1 MRICYAGGM
10 RIVPFSPTHAAG
22 VVGVILPIQQAEF
35 GIPITLADQPDLLDI
50 AGFYQQGS
58 GGFWVALDD
67 QTDERAETVVGTIAL
82 LDIGNGDG
90 ALRKMFVAPTHRGKE
105 HGTAARL
112 LDTLL
117 AHAGTRGM
125 RRIWLGTT
133 DKFLAAHRF
142 YDKHGFDQVA
152 RQELPAAFPV
162 MAVDTRFYARRLV
175 TDAPAA
181 ATSPLR
187 SPGG

>member
-1 MRICYAGGM
+1 M
-10 RIVPFSPTHAAG
+10 RIVPFSPTHGAG
-22 VVGVILPIQQAEF
+22 VVDVILPIQQTEF
-35 GIPITLADQPDLLDI
+35 GIPITLADQPDLHDI
-50 AGFYQQGS
+50 ASFYQQGR
-58 GGFWVALDD
+58 GGFWVALEGDRDD
-67 QTDERAETVVGTIAL
+67 TVVGTIAL

-90 ALRKMFVAPTHRGKE
+90 ALRKMFVAASHRGKE
-105 HGTAARL
+105 YGTAARL

-117 AHAGTRGM
+117 THAGTHGM

-142 YDKHGFDQVA
+142 YDKHGFEQVA
-152 RQELPAAFPV
+152 RQDLPAAFPV
-162 MAVDTRFYARRLV
+162 MAVDTRFYARSLV

-187 SPGG
+187 SPAG

>member
-1 MRICYAGGM
+1 M
-10 RIVPFSPTHAAG
+10 RIVAFSPTHAAG
-22 VVGVILPIQQAEF
+22 VIDVILPIQQAEF

-58 GGFWVALDD
+58 GGFWLALDD
-67 QTDERAETVVGTIAL
+67 NTVVGTIAL

-105 HGTAARL
+105 YGTAARL

-117 AHAGTRGM
+117 AHAHGKGM

-152 RQELPAAFPV
+152 RHDLPAAFPV
-162 MAVDTRFYARRLV
+162 MAVDTRFYARSLV

-181 ATSPLR
+181 ATLPLR
-187 SPGG
+187 SPAG

>member
-1 MRICYAGGM
+1 MH
-10 RIVPFSPTHAAG
+10 IVPFVPPHAAG
-22 VVGVILPIQQAEF
+22 VVDVILPIQQAEF

-50 AGFYQQGS
+50 AGFYQQGG
-58 GGFWVALDD
+58 GGFWVALDGG
-67 QTDERAETVVGTIAL
+67 AVVGTIAL
-82 LDIGNGDG
+82 RDIGPHDGGHGDG
-90 ALRKMFVAPTHRGKE
+90 ALRKMFVTPSHRGKE
-105 HGTAARL
+105 YGTAARL

-117 AHAGTRGM
+117 AHAHAKGM

-142 YDKHGFDQVA
+142 YEKHGFEQVA
-152 RQELPAAFPV
+152 RQDLPAAFPV
-162 MAVDTRFYARRLV
+162 MAVDTRFYVRRLV
-175 TDAPAA
+175 TAAAAA